1 MLSILI
7 PTYNYNIYPL
17 TLEIH
22 KQCVKENIV
31 FEILCQDDF
40 SNSELNLENQR
51 INQLP
56 NAYFYISKE
65 KLGRGKNLNVL
76 ASLAQYKYFLIL
88 EADSF
93 PDSNLYI
100 RTILKNLNDTVSVLF
115 GGVKYPLTPSG
126 NDKILRWK
134 YGNKREIKN
143 ISHRIKN
150 PYDFTFSWNLVI
162 KKEIFNTIYFHNQI
176 TEYGYE
182 DLIFINMLKKKQVF
196 IHHINNPLIHLNEE
210 SSLVFL
216 AKCKKASINAYYLTQ
231 NLFIDKKDI
240 RLTKIFY
247 IVKKFKLEYLFAFFF
262 DFTES
267 MIKQNLVSKRPS
279 LFLLDLYKLGYLCKK
294 IRFCFL

>member
-22 KQCVKENIV
+22 KQCVEENIV

-56 NAYFYISKE
+56 NALFSISKE
-65 KLGRGKNLNVL
+65 QLGRGKNLNTL
-76 ASLAQYKYFLIL
+76 ASLAQYKYLLIL

-93 PDSNLYI
+93 PATSVYI
-100 RTILKNLNDTVSVLF
+100 KTILNHLNHTVSLLF
-115 GGVKYPLTPSG
+115 GGVIYPLKPLT

-134 YGNKREIKN
+134 YGNEREIKSL
-143 ISHRIKN
+143 SHRLKN

-162 KKEIFNTIYFHNQI
+162 KKEIFNTLYFHNQI

-182 DLIFINMLKKKQVF
+182 DLIFINRLKRQQIF
-196 IHHINNPLIHLNEE
+196 IHHIDNPLIHLNEE
-210 SSLVFL
+210 NSSTFL
-216 AKCKKASINAYYLTQ
+216 EKCKKASINAYFATQ
-231 NLFIDKKDI
+231 NSFIDKKDI

-247 IVKKFKLEYLFAFFF
+247 IVKKYKLQNYFAFFF
-262 DFTES
+262 EFSEPF
-267 MIKQNLVSKRPS
+267 IKKNLVSRRPF

-294 IRFCFL
+294 IC